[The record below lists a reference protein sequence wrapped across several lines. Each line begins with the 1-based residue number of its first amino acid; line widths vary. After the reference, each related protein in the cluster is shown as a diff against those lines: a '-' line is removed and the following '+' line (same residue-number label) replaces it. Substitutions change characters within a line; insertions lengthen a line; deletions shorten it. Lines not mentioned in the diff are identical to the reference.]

1 MLKRSFTAVIER
13 NVVVD
18 GKLVSEPY
26 ETAWAGEARWFVH
39 VLSGDPDTTLTI
51 HSEISP
57 DGLTW
62 CPHEAEAVQR
72 TGPGLVSLP
81 LKMLSPWQRLVLVT
95 QPSARPIKVIA
106 YLTLR
111 E

>member
-1 MLKRSFTAVIER
+1 MLKRSFTAVVER
-13 NVVVD
+13 NVT
-18 GKLVSEPY
+18 VSGRLETEPY

-39 VLSGDPDTTLTI
+39 VLSADPKTTLQI
-51 HSEISP
+51 ASEISP

-62 CPHEAEAVQR
+62 CPHEAPAAKR
-72 TGPGLVSLP
+72 LGPGLITLP
-81 LKMLSPWQRLVLVT
+81 LTMLSPWQRLVLT
-95 QPSARPIKVIA
+95 SQPAEDPVKVIV

>member
-1 MLKRSFTAVIER
+1 MLKRSFTAVVER
-13 NVVVD
+13 NVTVQ
-18 GKLVSEPY
+18 GRLETEPY

-39 VLSGDPDTTLTI
+39 VLSADAGTELRI
-51 HSEISP
+51 ASEISP

-62 CPHEAEAVQR
+62 CPHEAASVSR
-72 TGPGLVSLP
+72 RGPGLLSLP
-81 LKMLSPWQRLVLVT
+81 LTLLSPWQRLVLT
-95 QPSARPIKVIA
+95 TEPSAQAIKVIV

>member
-13 NVVVD
+13 NVTLQ
-18 GKLVSEPY
+18 GRLETEPY
-26 ETAWAGEARWFVH
+26 ETAWAGEARWFVN
-39 VLSGDPDTTLTI
+39 VLSAEPKTKLQI
-51 HSEISP
+51 SSEISP

-62 CPHEAEAVQR
+62 CPHEGEPVSRIGQ
-72 TGPGLVSLP
+72 GLISLP
-81 LKMLSPWQRLVLVT
+81 LRMLSPWQRLVLTT
-95 QPSARPIKVIA
+95 QPSKAQIKVIV

>member
-1 MLKRSFTAVIER
+1 MLKRSFTAVVER
-13 NVVVD
+13 NVTFH
-18 GKLVSEPY
+18 GRLETEPY

-39 VLSGDPDTTLTI
+39 VLSAEAQTALSI
-51 HSEISP
+51 ASEISP

-62 CPHEAEAVQR
+62 CPHEAVPVSR
-72 TGPGLVSLP
+72 VGPGLLSLP
-81 LKMLSPWQRLVLVT
+81 LTMLSPWQRLVLTAEPQADAV
-95 QPSARPIKVIA
+95 KVIV